1 MSKRISLLILTL
13 LIAAAGIG
21 LNAEGSGATGT
32 GAGFS
37 EDKLT
42 VQTGQTFYI
51 TVAVNDVSDLYACQC
66 ELEYDTEYLEP
77 VDAAE
82 GAFLSSDGADT
93 YFAIPNIEPGEIQR
107 GALTRLSRDEGVD
120 GSGSIVHLFF
130 RALQETD
137 RTTVRLKNI
146 QLVDRN
152 ARDIDKDYLNSG
164 RCRITIGDE
173 AAMYIQPD
181 IAF

>member
-1 MSKRISLLILTL
+1 MSKRIPLLILTL
-13 LIAAAGIG
+13 VIAATGIG
-21 LNAEGSGATGT
+21 LNTDSSGATGT

-37 EDKLT
+37 ESDIT
-42 VQTGQTFYI
+42 VQTGQIFYI
-51 TVAVNDVSDLYACQC
+51 TVMVNDVSDLYGYQC
-66 ELEYDTEYLEP
+66 DVKYDTECLEP

-82 GAFLSSDGADT
+82 GDFLGSDGADT

-137 RTTVRLKNI
+137 RTMVWLKNI

-152 ARDIDKDYLNSG
+152 AKDIDKDYLNSG

-173 AAMYIQPD
+173 AEMYIHPD
-181 IAF
+181 LAF